1 MDAGS
6 KAAFPLVLDIF
17 PTGERP
23 GSLSTFTPA
32 VWALLVTPPR
42 TGDSRSYSDSA
53 HSTQILL
60 VHPIHSSRT
69 RPVSQI

>member
-53 HSTQILL
+53 HSTKILL